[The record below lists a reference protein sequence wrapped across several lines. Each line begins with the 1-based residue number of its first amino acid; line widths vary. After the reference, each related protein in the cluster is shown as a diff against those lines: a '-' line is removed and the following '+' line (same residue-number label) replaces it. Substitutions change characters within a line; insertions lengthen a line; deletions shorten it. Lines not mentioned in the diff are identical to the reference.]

1 MTLQII
7 SGRSGTGKTT
17 RIHKEMIEKLKSD
30 VLGSPIYL
38 IVPDQMTFTAEYE
51 LTNHYD
57 IEGMMRAQVLSFK
70 RFAWQ
75 ILQRTGGVAKEKM
88 DGFGYRMMIRQVLEE
103 HRDELE
109 LFRQSAGKHGFT
121 QEVEMLL
128 REFGQYDVTSETIG
142 PLIEALEQSAATNT
156 LLSKLKDMQ
165 VIVRAMEE
173 KLGDR
178 YVDGES
184 FYPILVEQ
192 LMNVD
197 DIAESEFYLDGF
209 VRFSKREFDIVLCL
223 MQLAK
228 KVTITLPFYDPEH
241 ASQENDD
248 ELFHQGAL
256 TYSKLMDAALEFN
269 IEVEPRIHLERN
281 YRFKCDDLQHIEENF
296 ELITPG
302 RKQSDCS
309 GVQIVEGA
317 NRRAE
322 VQFISREILRLVRES
337 DVRFRDIGIMYRQP
351 DVYDDMIKTSFIQHD
366 IPYFSN
372 EKRPMLHHPLIELVR
387 SVLEAIDT
395 DWQYEPIFRGV
406 KTDLFFPLGSE
417 MQQYRERMDQL
428 ENFVLAKGIFSKS
441 RWKDEEAW
449 QYRRYRTLENTEIVQ
464 TDAEKEKELELH
476 AMRDLIRQPLIA
488 LENKLKLAKNA
499 REMATALYEFVE
511 DLQVYE
517 KMEKL
522 YVEEYGEAEFTF
534 SSEHEQV
541 WNAWVNVL
549 EQFVILLGDERIS
562 LEEMRKL
569 LDEGYGMLQF
579 AGVPPTF
586 DEVTV
591 STLDF
596 ARFDNKKVIF
606 IIGVNDGVYPMRIDK
621 EGLISDAEREMIGQ
635 TDFEVAPNSKSK
647 LLQEGFLMYRGMASP
662 KERLYITYAS
672 ADEEGKGLLPST
684 YVQRLHKMFEVNG
697 KRTLPHI
704 RVVIDPIDELE
715 KENVQHYLQH
725 PHPTLAY
732 LAVQEKIAMQT
743 KKLPSDWNAVR
754 TYYET
759 EPKWTA
765 RLHTVLKPLTRRNV
779 AEQLPEE
786 ITVALYGEELHSSIS
801 QVEKFYR
808 CPFSHFVS
816 YGLRL
821 QDRPEFKLESFAMGD
836 LFHEA
841 LRRIFTERNEKE
853 HIPSSFSECLAIAR
867 ETVNPLV
874 DIFSYRILESS
885 ARYVYIKEKL
895 IRIVARTLFA
905 LTEQSKSTKF
915 KAVVHE
921 KPFGMQDAKST
932 DKKQQSLPPYEIE
945 LSNKRK
951 MYLRGQIDRID
962 TLQTDS
968 ELLLRVVD
976 YKSSSR
982 DLDLIEVFHGLSLQ
996 LLTYLEVAMRNAKLL
1011 VPNAPESIIPVPA
1024 GMLYVHVHDPLLKLE
1039 EIVDEQVREL
1049 QRLEK
1054 YKMGGLVTNDLDI
1067 LSLMDENLPEDRESK
1082 IIPVKL
1088 TKTGISASSKAVEQ
1102 EAIPA
1107 LQQFVMNKHRQAG
1120 DAIYTGTT
1128 AIEPFSLKTKTACD
1142 FCEYKAICQFDP
1154 TDGQSYKDLKSMPK
1168 KEVVSTILKECG
1180 YRDTDETE

>member
-1 MTLQII
+1 MSLQIV
-7 SGRSGTGKTT
+7 SGRSGTGKSTF
-17 RIHKEMIEKLKSD
+17 IHKEMIENLKSD
-30 VLGSPIYL
+30 VLGYPIYL
-38 IVPDQMTFTAEYE
+38 IVPDQMSFTAEYE
-51 LTNHYD
+51 LTNTYNID
-57 IEGMMRAQVLSFK
+57 GMMRAQVLSFK

-75 ILQRTGGVAKEKM
+75 VLQRTGGVAKEKM

-103 HRDELE
+103 HKEELE
-109 LFRQSAGKHGFT
+109 LFRQSASKHGFT

-142 PLIEALEQSAATNT
+142 PLIAELEKVSATNT
-156 LLSKLKDMQ
+156 LLAKLKDMQ
-165 VIVRAMEE
+165 VIVSAMEE

-192 LMNVD
+192 LMNVE
-197 DIAESEFYLDGF
+197 DIAETEFYLDGF
-209 VRFSKREFDIVLCL
+209 VRFSKREFDIVLRL

-228 KVTITLPFYDPEH
+228 KVTITLPFYAPEH
-241 ASQENDD
+241 AAPENDD

-256 TYSKLMDAALEFN
+256 TYSKLMDAAIEYG
-269 IEVEPRIHLERN
+269 IEVEPRIHLEEN
-281 YRFKCDDLQHIEENF
+281 YRFKCGDLKHIEENF
-296 ELITPG
+296 EMITPV
-302 RKQSDCS
+302 RKQSERG
-309 GVQIVEGA
+309 GVHVIEGA

-322 VQFISREILRLVRES
+322 VQFISREILRLVREE
-337 DVRFRDIGIMYRQP
+337 DVRYRDIGIMYRQP
-351 DVYDDMIKTSFIQHD
+351 DVYDDMIKTAFMQYH

-387 SVLEAIDT
+387 SVLEAIDG

-406 KTDLFFPLGSE
+406 KTDLFFPLGAR
-417 MQQYRERMDQL
+417 MQPLREQMDQF

-441 RWKDEEAW
+441 RWQDEKTW
-449 QYRRYRTLENTEIVQ
+449 QYRRFRTLENTDIVQ
-464 TDAEKEKELELH
+464 TDAEKEKERELH
-476 AMRDLIRQPLIA
+476 RMRDIIREPLQA
-488 LENKLKLAKNA
+488 LEKQLKAANNA

-511 DLQVYE
+511 RMQVYE
-517 KMEKL
+517 KLEKL
-522 YVEEYGEAEFTF
+522 YAEEFEEAAFTF
-534 SSEHEQV
+534 ASEHEQV

-549 EQFVILLGDERIS
+549 EQFVILFGDDEMS

-579 AGVPPTF
+579 SGVPPTF

-621 EGLISDAEREMIGQ
+621 EGLISDAERELIGQ

-647 LLQEGFLMYRGMASP
+647 LLQEAFLMYRGMASP
-662 KERLYITYAS
+662 KERLYITFAS

-684 YVQRLHKMFEVNG
+684 YVQRLHKMFEVDG
-697 KRTLPHI
+697 ERTLPHT
-704 RVVIDPIDELE
+704 RVEIDPLDELKE
-715 KENVQHYLQH
+715 ENVRHYLQH

-732 LAVQEKIAMQT
+732 LTVQEKIALQT
-743 KKLPSDWNAVR
+743 KVLPADWSAVR
-754 TYYET
+754 QYYEM
-759 EPKWTA
+759 EPKWTSI
-765 RLHTVLKPLTRRNV
+765 LHTVLKPLNRRNV

-786 ITVALYGEELHSSIS
+786 TTVALYGEELHSSIS

-841 LRRIFTERNEKE
+841 LRTIFTERKDQM
-853 HIPSSFSECLAIAR
+853 PSTFSECLAIAR

-905 LTEQSKSTKF
+905 LTEQSKATKF

-932 DKKQQSLPPYEIE
+932 DKKEESLPPYEIE

-962 TLQTDS
+962 TLQTEN
-968 ELLLRVVD
+968 ELLLRVID

-982 DLDLIEVFHGLSLQ
+982 DLDLVEVYHGLSLQ

-1011 VPNAPESIIPVPA
+1011 VPSAPEHIIPVPA

-1067 LSLMDENLPEDRESK
+1067 LTLMDEKLPEDKESK

-1088 TKTGISASSKAVEQ
+1088 TKTGLSASSKAVEQ

-1142 FCEYKAICQFDP
+1142 YCEYKSICQFDP
-1154 TDGQSYKDLKSMPK
+1154 TDGQSYKDLKAIPK
-1168 KEVVSTILKECG
+1168 KEVVSTILRECG
-1180 YRDTDETE
+1180 YHDSNETE

>member
-1 MTLQII
+1 MLQII
-7 SGRSGTGKTT
+7 SGRSGTGKST
-17 RIHKEMIEKLKSD
+17 RIHKEIIGNLKSD
-30 VLGSPIYL
+30 VLGYPIYL
-38 IVPDQMTFTAEYE
+38 IVPDQMSFTAEYE
-51 LTNHYD
+51 LTNTYNID
-57 IEGMMRAQVLSFK
+57 GMMRLQVLSFK

-88 DGFGYRMMIRQVLEE
+88 DGFGYRMLIRQVLEE
-103 HRDELE
+103 HKDELE
-109 LFRQSAGKHGFT
+109 LFRQSASKHGFT

-142 PLIEALEQSAATNT
+142 PLIEALTNVSATNT
-156 LLSKLKDMQ
+156 LLSKLNDMQ

-192 LMNVD
+192 LMNVE
-197 DIAESEFYLDGF
+197 DIAETEFYLDGF
-209 VRFSKREFDIVLCL
+209 VRFSKREFDIVLRL

-228 KVTITLPFYDPEH
+228 KVTITLPFYDPDH
-241 ASQENDD
+241 AATEYDD

-256 TYSKLMDAALEFN
+256 TYSKLMDAALEFG
-269 IEVEPRIHLERN
+269 IEVEPRVHLEDN
-281 YRFKCDDLQHIEENF
+281 FRFKCEDLQHIEANF
-296 ELITPG
+296 ERITPE
-302 RKQSDCS
+302 RKESARS
-309 GVQIVEGA
+309 GVHIVEGA

-322 VQFISREILRLVRES
+322 VQFISREILRLVRDEG
-337 DVRFRDIGIMYRQP
+337 VRYRDIGIMYRQP
-351 DVYDDMIKTSFIQHD
+351 DVYDDIIKTTFVQHN
-366 IPYFSN
+366 IPFFSN

-387 SVLEAIDT
+387 SVLEAIES

-406 KTDLFFPLGSE
+406 KTDLFFPQGVTLSR
-417 MQQYRERMDQL
+417 YRERMDQF

-441 RWKDEEAW
+441 RWQDEGTW
-449 QYRRYRTLENTEIVQ
+449 QYRRFRTLENTDIVQ
-464 TDAEKEKELELH
+464 TDAEKAMERELH
-476 AMRDLIRQPLIA
+476 EMRDLIREPLIG
-488 LENKLKLAKNA
+488 LEKKLKSAESA
-499 REMATALYEFVE
+499 REMALAFYEFVE
-511 DLQVYE
+511 SLKVYE
-517 KMEKL
+517 KLEKL
-522 YVEEYGEAEFTF
+522 YLEEFEEAAFKF

-549 EQFVILLGDERIS
+549 EQFVILFGDEAMSI
-562 LEEMRKL
+562 EEMRKL

-579 AGVPPTF
+579 SGVPPTF

-647 LLQEGFLMYRGMASP
+647 LLQEAFLMYRGMASP
-662 KERLYITYAS
+662 TERLYITYAS

-684 YVQRLHKMFEVNG
+684 YVQRLHKMFEIDG
-697 KRTLPHI
+697 KRTLPHT
-704 RVVIDPIDELE
+704 RVVIDPLDELV
-715 KENVQHYLQH
+715 KENVRHYLQH
-725 PHPTLAY
+725 PHPTLAF
-732 LAVQEKIAMQT
+732 LAVQEKIALQT
-743 KKLPSDWNAVR
+743 KVLSADWNAVR
-754 TYYET
+754 TYYEM
-759 EPKWTA
+759 EPKWTSS
-765 RLHTVLKPLTRRNV
+765 LHTVLKPLTRRNV

-786 ITVALYGEELHSSIS
+786 TTVALYGEELHSSIS

-841 LRRIFTERNEKE
+841 LRRIFTERNDLEKK
-853 HIPSSFSECLAIAR
+853 IPETFSECLVIAR
-867 ETVNPLV
+867 DTVNPLV

-905 LTEQSKSTKF
+905 LTEQSKATKF
-915 KAVVHE
+915 KPAVHE

-932 DKKQQSLPPYEIE
+932 DKKQESLPPYEIE
-945 LSNKRK
+945 LSNNRK

-962 TLQTDS
+962 TLQTES
-968 ELLLRVVD
+968 ELLLRVID

-982 DLDLIEVFHGLSLQ
+982 DLDLIEVYHGLSLQ

-1067 LSLMDENLPEDRESK
+1067 LTLMDKDLPEDKESK

-1088 TKTGISASSKAVEQ
+1088 TSKGISASSKVVEQ

-1120 DAIYTGTT
+1120 DGIYTGTT
-1128 AIEPFSLKTKTACD
+1128 AIEPFSLKAKTACD
-1142 FCEYKAICQFDP
+1142 YCEYKSICQFDP
-1154 TDGQSYKDLKSMPK
+1154 TDGQSYKDLKSIPK
-1168 KEVVSTILKECG
+1168 KEVVSTILRECG
-1180 YRDTDETE
+1180 YHDSNETE